1 MYPSVNNRIHD
12 ETRQRH
18 AKSRT
23 DTHRT
28 LYFSAIFHTHSPFCV
43 QTHSRAFKYNLTHI
57 ARALEHTNICQ
68 NAIANIERARK
79 SSTVCGCFY
88 FIRARRLCGFCQSC
102 ALCVFFSF
110 HFNRRCVFVTKETVV
125 FFSLVFSLV
134 FRFSVVAIRHTIILK
149 RRNAALIM
157 IPLTM
162 TTLFCRLQQSYC
174 SRDIHFQRL
183 KCVARLF
190 RESY

>member
-1 MYPSVNNRIHD
+1 M
-12 ETRQRH
+12 
-18 AKSRT
+18 
-23 DTHRT
+23 
-28 LYFSAIFHTHSPFCV
+28 
-43 QTHSRAFKYNLTHI
+43 QTHSRAFKYNLIHI

-88 FIRARRLCGFCQSC
+88 FIRARRLCGSCQLY
-102 ALCVFFSF
+102 ALCVFFLLSF
-110 HFNRRCVFVTKETVV
+110 QSSLCICDKGNGS

-183 KCVARLF
+183 KCVARIF
-190 RESY
+190 RESYWICACVCVCGSI